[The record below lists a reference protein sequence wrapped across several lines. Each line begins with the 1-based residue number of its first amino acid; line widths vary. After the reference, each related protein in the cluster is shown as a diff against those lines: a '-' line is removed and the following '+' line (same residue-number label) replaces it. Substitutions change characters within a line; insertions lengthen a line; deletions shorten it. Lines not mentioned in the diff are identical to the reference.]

1 MPLLT
6 YPKRR
11 YNTNTWEAESQNE
24 LLIQECG
31 ALCRLH
37 HPNII
42 RFYGMSV
49 HEDTFY
55 LITEFCTSSLAQY
68 LETVSVVPLDSF
80 KQMVVAMC
88 RGMEYLHARAMLHG
102 DLKPENILMS
112 EGGTPKLCDFG
123 FSRKSNRSSD
133 LHEVWPGLPCLT
145 LCSVR

>member
-1 MPLLT
+1 
-6 YPKRR
+6 
-11 YNTNTWEAESQNE
+11 
-24 LLIQECG
+24 
-31 ALCRLH
+31 
-37 HPNII
+37 
-42 RFYGMSV
+42 MSV

-80 KQMVVAMC
+80 KHLVVAIC

-102 DLKPENILMS
+102 DLKPENILMDFTMS

-133 LHEVWPGLPCLT
+133 LHEVRPGLPYYHVLFVDRSRELSAWETCMHCASLHFYFRT
-145 LCSVR
+145 DETHTYVPVFT